1 MQPKME
7 TRRYIILSI
16 LSITVSLQTL
26 FAQSNS
32 NSEYYDK
39 AYSEITDMLEVQLI
53 MIGMLVVVQNAIP
66 LYEQII
72 FYLE

>member
-1 MQPKME
+1 ME